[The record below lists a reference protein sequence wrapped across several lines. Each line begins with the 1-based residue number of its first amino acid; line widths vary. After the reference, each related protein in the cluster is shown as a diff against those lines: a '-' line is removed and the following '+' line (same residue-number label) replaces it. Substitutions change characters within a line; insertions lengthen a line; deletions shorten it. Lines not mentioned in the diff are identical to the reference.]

1 MCVMFDFF
9 QFLVASAIYARAISS
24 FACAPCNN
32 PLDCGSAL
40 TGNVALGMVPA
51 ATGTVRRNVRPT
63 EGLSMRRRALRRSLV
78 CLAAILLATTALGS
92 FSVLRVPRNYS
103 RMTVPAGQDRRKLS
117 GEFMSG
123 VNEMMETIRTNGDGR
138 WQETFSA
145 DQMNSYFEE
154 DFLRA
159 TPFRLPDR
167 IHSPRVNIEP
177 DRFTLAFQYGR
188 GFWSTVVTI
197 DTKIWVVA
205 GERNVVAIEF
215 DGLHAGAVPISLQTF
230 LEQIAESAR
239 QLAIEVTWYR
249 HGSNPVALLRFQAD
263 RENPTVVIQKLELQD
278 GKLVIA
284 GKSNEAAPLRTM
296 LSMAGQ
302 HGQ

>member
-1 MCVMFDFF
+1 
-9 QFLVASAIYARAISS
+9 
-24 FACAPCNN
+24 
-32 PLDCGSAL
+32 
-40 TGNVALGMVPA
+40 
-51 ATGTVRRNVRPT
+51 
-63 EGLSMRRRALRRSLV
+63 MRRRALRRSLA
-78 CLAAILLATTALGS
+78 CLAVVVSAATALGGY
-92 FSVLRVPRNYS
+92 FVLRVPMTYA
-103 RMTVPAGQDRRKLS
+103 RMTVPTGLDRRKLS

-154 DFLRA
+154 DFVRA
-159 TPFRLPDR
+159 TPFRLPER
-167 IHSPRVNIEP
+167 IHTPRVRIDP
-177 DRFTLAFQYGR
+177 DRFTLAFQYGH

-197 DTKIWVVA
+197 DTRMWVVA
-205 GERNVVAIEF
+205 GERNVIAIEF
-215 DGLHAGAVPISLQTF
+215 EGIHAGAVPISLQSF

-296 LSMAGQ
+296 LSMSGA
-302 HGQ
+302 HGR

>member
-1 MCVMFDFF
+1 
-9 QFLVASAIYARAISS
+9 
-24 FACAPCNN
+24 
-32 PLDCGSAL
+32 
-40 TGNVALGMVPA
+40 
-51 ATGTVRRNVRPT
+51 
-63 EGLSMRRRALRRSLV
+63 MRRRALRRSLV
-78 CLAAILLATTALGS
+78 CLAIVLAAAATTGS
-92 FSVLRVPRNYS
+92 YSVLRVPRTYA
-103 RMTVPAGQDRRKLS
+103 RLVIPTGPDRRKLS

-159 TPFRLPDR
+159 TPFRLPER
-167 IHSPRVNIEP
+167 VHSPRVQIDP
-177 DRFTLAFQYGR
+177 DHFTLAFRYGQ

-197 DTKIWVVA
+197 DTKMWLVA

-215 DGLHAGAVPISLQTF
+215 QGLHAGEVPISLQSF
-230 LEQIAESAR
+230 LEQIAENAR
-239 QLAIEVTWYR
+239 QLSIEVTWYR

-296 LSMAGQ
+296 LSMSDTRGR
-302 HGQ
+302 

>member
-1 MCVMFDFF
+1 MVAVAGIGSLCVFR
-9 QFLVASAIYARAISS
+9 VPTTYA
-24 FACAPCNN
+24 
-32 PLDCGSAL
+32 
-40 TGNVALGMVPA
+40 GMVTP
-51 ATGTVRRNVRPT
+51 TGP
-63 EGLSMRRRALRRSLV
+63 
-78 CLAAILLATTALGS
+78 
-92 FSVLRVPRNYS
+92 
-103 RMTVPAGQDRRKLS
+103 DRRKLS

-123 VNEMMETIRTNGDGR
+123 VNEMMETIRTNGDSR

-159 TPFRLPDR
+159 TPFRLPER
-167 IHSPRVNIEP
+167 VHSPRVHIDSEH
-177 DRFTLAFQYGR
+177 FTLAFQYGR

-197 DTKIWVVA
+197 DTKVWLVA

-215 DGLHAGAVPISLQTF
+215 EGVHAGAVPISLQSF
-230 LEQIAESAR
+230 LEEIAEDAR
-239 QLAIEVTWYR
+239 QLSIEVTWYR

-278 GKLVIA
+278 GKLVLA

-296 LSMAGQ
+296 LSMAGS
-302 HGQ
+302 HRH